1 MEPIQELFNSL
12 ESIDSETAEEAKK
25 KFRELFNST
34 KESWLLNGM
43 FDYYLSCGS
52 ERSID
57 VLICVREPHDRYL
70 FDRLSD
76 TLRGPNR
83 LAGLTLLGHVV
94 RRHPSWIYKIASHSI
109 FKDLIRILKSEKDVV
124 TLMSALLIV
133 VILLPII
140 ASLIS
145 THLQDLF
152 EIFSHLAIW
161 KTNNP
166 HKVPEGYLLH
176 VEIGLYALFNRLY
189 GMFPCNFV
197 SYLRQHY
204 NSKESLAVFTHTIKP
219 MLDTVRMHPL
229 LVTASKELEVSANRW
244 KKIEANDVIIECSK
258 FTIEGNYDKQRED
271 YSYRRNSSSLQS
283 RSRLTLSTCSSF
295 ETKLTTEGYVE
306 LGNHGVPVVGSYS
319 ANLPET
325 AEVWSPA
332 IALGAVTPPG
342 DSSIPHTPII
352 QGCVISAYM
361 PQEGNSPPEAA
372 IEATPESTPIKD
384 MHEHGERAHSAAG
397 PSVVRNLNTFHSQP
411 SSPLRKDH
419 STFKLSSTPTGLQ
432 RVHRV
437 LSERNQ
443 VGNLQS
449 KSKTTYPPG
458 SPLRMIPQVDR
469 TRPHTPGDRSD
480 EDREVE
486 TTMIT
491 SPNPCS
497 RQVKREDSV
506 LGDSNSGGTS
516 DGTEWRE
523 WKAGGGLLWPECR
536 SVNNFARRLR
546 CYSQCQETL
555 HLLSL
560 KASCGNSS
568 KDSKKKYLRRTV
580 SCPEILL
587 DVEAEVLSQKEE
599 KKFVNSETQTDPLQ
613 PLLYEHLLLS
623 ILNPVEPI
631 QQRSAPP
638 DVTSPPIFRD
648 DHPKGPLE
656 LYLEVT
662 KEQLKEKHSKPGVD
676 NSEVKQLKDQL
687 VLLTLQ
693 LQFERHR
700 REVHAERNRRL
711 LGRYR
716 ENRVLEEHN
725 SALRDQVQLLQRE
738 TEMLHKNLE
747 RFRNEAKE
755 EEEQHQRSVAFW
767 EEQNASLRNRLKEAT
782 ELVKQLKEDL
792 KEDRR
797 KRETIAKGYA
807 ELESEV
813 FDLRNMKKDAIL
825 AVQRAAEMKAE
836 LANLQHH
843 LVSAGELEL
852 RLKSWIDDLLL
863 TANADTQAKMK
874 MDAYERTIAELNRKV
889 NADSMK
895 IEGAAYKLKQAEEL
909 YAKREQLAFE
919 QKKYIEDIRKDCDQQ
934 IKERMNDYSKLLEI
948 NVQRE
953 GDMLKLQAQL
963 ECLEDK
969 VRRMS
974 AGKPV
979 PAQAPDLST
988 TIAQLASPNFSIT
1001 DETVPLQN
1009 LQLLVEHSEIGASG
1023 KDFGHT

>member
-12 ESIDSETAEEAKK
+12 ESFNSEAAEEAKK

-57 VLICVREPHDRYL
+57 VLIGVREPHDRYL

-83 LAGLTLLGHVV
+83 LSGLTLLGHVA
-94 RRHPSWIYKIASHSI
+94 RRHPSWIYKIASHSV
-109 FKDLIRILKSEKDVV
+109 FRDLIRILKSEKDVV

-133 VILLPII
+133 VILLPMI

-145 THLQDLF
+145 PHLQDLF

-189 GMFPCNFV
+189 GMFPCNFL

-204 NSKESLAVFTHTIKP
+204 NSKESLPVFTHTIKP

-244 KKIEANDVIIECSK
+244 KKIEANDVIIECAK
-258 FTIEGNYDKQRED
+258 FTIEGNYDRQHED
-271 YSYRRNSSSLQS
+271 YSYRRNSSTLQS
-283 RSRLTLSTCSSF
+283 RSRLMISTCSSF

-319 ANLPET
+319 ANLPEP
-325 AEVWSPA
+325 AEIWSPA
-332 IALGAVTPPG
+332 IAFGAITPPG
-342 DSSIPHTPII
+342 DSSIPHTPVI
-352 QGCVISAYM
+352 QGCVISAYV

-384 MHEHGERAHSAAG
+384 MHEHGERAHSAASS
-397 PSVVRNLNTFHSQP
+397 SVVRSLSTFHSQP

-419 STFKLSSTPTGLQ
+419 STFKLSSTPTGLH

-443 VGNLQS
+443 VENLHT
-449 KSKTTYPPG
+449 KSKASYPPG
-458 SPLRMIPQVDR
+458 SPLRMIPLVDR
-469 TRPHTPGDRSD
+469 GRPHTPGDRSD

-486 TTMIT
+486 TTMTT
-491 SPNPCS
+491 SPNSCS

-506 LGDSNSGGTS
+506 LGDSTSGGTS
-516 DGTEWRE
+516 DGVEWRE
-523 WKAGGGLLWPECR
+523 WKAGGGLRLPECR

-546 CYSQCQETL
+546 CYSQCQPETL

-560 KASCGNSS
+560 RVSCGNSP
-568 KDSKKKYLRRTV
+568 KESKKKYLRRTI
-580 SCPEILL
+580 SCPEISKPLE
-587 DVEAEVLSQKEE
+587 DGKNEAHIEAEVLSKKIE
-599 KKFVNSETQTDPLQ
+599 KTFVSSGTQTDPLQ
-613 PLLYEHLLLS
+613 PLIYEHLLLS
-623 ILNPVEPI
+623 VLNPVEPL

-638 DVTSPPIFRD
+638 DVTSPPIFRE

-656 LYLEVT
+656 LYLKVT
-662 KEQLKEKHSKPGVD
+662 KEQLKERHSKSGIEF
-676 NSEVKQLKDQL
+676 SEVKQLKDQL

-725 SALRDQVQLLQRE
+725 SALRDQVTLLQRE

-755 EEEQHQRSVAFW
+755 EEEQHRRSIAFW
-767 EEQNASLRNRLKEAT
+767 EEQNLTLRNKLKDAT

-797 KRETIAKGYA
+797 KREIIAKGYA

-863 TANADTQAKMK
+863 TANADEQARMK
-874 MDAYERTIAELNRKV
+874 MNAYEHKIAELSRKV
-889 NADSMK
+889 HADSMK
-895 IEGAAYKLKQAEEL
+895 IDVAAEKLRQAEEL
-909 YAKREQLAFE
+909 YTKREQLAFE
-919 QKKYIEDIRKDCDQQ
+919 QKKIIEDIRSDCDEQ
-934 IKERMNDYSKLLEI
+934 IKVNAIRK
-948 NVQRE
+948 R
-953 GDMLKLQAQL
+953 G
-963 ECLEDK
+963 
-969 VRRMS
+969 
-974 AGKPV
+974 
-979 PAQAPDLST
+979 
-988 TIAQLASPNFSIT
+988 
-1001 DETVPLQN
+1001 
-1009 LQLLVEHSEIGASG
+1009 
-1023 KDFGHT
+1023 